1 MTSRKN
7 VIWPVLKQVFI
18 LVVSLF
24 VLSILVFY
32 ISRMTP
38 TDPLQSYYGER
49 VEKMSV
55 EEKQQA
61 REKLGL
67 DDSVSVQYVR
77 WLGNAFRGDFGI
89 SYKYKQNVLD
99 VIWLRLPNTL
109 LLGGT
114 GFVLVFTGALILGS
128 LCAWYE
134 NRWVDKVLCKLGTL
148 VSCIPE
154 FWLSLV
160 LIFVFSVILRWLPVS
175 GAYSVGQN
183 KSIADRLVHL
193 ILPLVVVV
201 TGHLWYYAYM
211 VRNKLLEEIRM
222 DYVTLARVK
231 GLKDVQ
237 ILFRHCLR
245 CVMPSYLSMMAISVP
260 HILGGTYIVEMVFSY
275 PGVGTLAYE
284 SARYADYNM
293 LMVICPLTGAVVM
306 VCSMIAQM
314 INEWINPRMQSGE
327 VKS

>member
-24 VLSILVFY
+24 VLSVLVFY
-32 ISRMTP
+32 ISCMTP

-160 LIFVFSVILRWLPVS
+160 LIFVFSVILRWLPVG

-293 LMVICPLTGAVVM
+293 LMVICLLTGAVVM

>member
-7 VIWPVLKQVFI
+7 AIWPVLKQVFI
-18 LVVSLF
+18 LIVSLF
-24 VLSILVFY
+24 VLSVLVFY

-99 VIWLRLPNTL
+99 VICLRLPNTL

-114 GFVLVFTGALILGS
+114 GFVLVFIGALFLGS
-128 LCAWYE
+128 LCAWHE
-134 NRWVDKVLCKLGTL
+134 NRWIDKVLCKFGTL
-148 VSCIPE
+148 ISCIPE

-293 LMVICPLTGAVVM
+293 LMVICLMTGAVVM

>member
-24 VLSILVFY
+24 VLSVLVFY

-293 LMVICPLTGAVVM
+293 LMVICLLTGAVVM

>member
-245 CVMPSYLSMMAISVP
+245 CVMP
-260 HILGGTYIVEMVFSY
+260 
-275 PGVGTLAYE
+275 
-284 SARYADYNM
+284 
-293 LMVICPLTGAVVM
+293 
-306 VCSMIAQM
+306 
-314 INEWINPRMQSGE
+314 
-327 VKS
+327 

>member
-1 MTSRKN
+1 MACFKAGVHIGCQSVCLVYSRF
-7 VIWPVLKQVFI
+7 LYFAHD
-18 LVVSLF
+18 
-24 VLSILVFY
+24 
-32 ISRMTP
+32 
-38 TDPLQSYYGER
+38 TDGPLQSYYGER

-293 LMVICPLTGAVVM
+293 LMVICLLTGAVVM

>member
-24 VLSILVFY
+24 VLSVLVFY

-128 LCAWYE
+128 LCAWHE

-160 LIFVFSVILRWLPVS
+160 LIFIFSVILRWLPVS

-293 LMVICPLTGAVVM
+293 LMVICLLTGAVVM

>member
-128 LCAWYE
+128 LYAWYE

-293 LMVICPLTGAVVM
+293 LMVICLLTGAVVM

>member
-109 LLGGT
+109 LRGGT

-293 LMVICPLTGAVVM
+293 LMVICLLTGAVVM

>member
-24 VLSILVFY
+24 VLSVLVFY

-160 LIFVFSVILRWLPVS
+160 LIFIFSVILRWLPVS

-293 LMVICPLTGAVVM
+293 LMVICLLTGAVVM

>member
-77 WLGNAFRGDFGI
+77 WLGNAVRGDFGI

-275 PGVGTLAYE
+275 PGVGMLAYE

-293 LMVICPLTGAVVM
+293 LMVICLLTGAVVM

>member
-7 VIWPVLKQVFI
+7 GIWPVLKQVFI

-24 VLSILVFY
+24 VLSVLVFY

-160 LIFVFSVILRWLPVS
+160 LIFIFSVILRWLPVS

-231 GLKDVQ
+231 GLKDAQ

-293 LMVICPLTGAVVM
+293 LMVICLLTGAVVM

>member
-24 VLSILVFY
+24 VLSVLVFY

-160 LIFVFSVILRWLPVS
+160 LIFVFSVILRWLPVG

-293 LMVICPLTGAVVM
+293 LMVICLLTGAVVM

>member
-1 MTSRKN
+1 MACFKAGVQIGCQS
-7 VIWPVLKQVFI
+7 
-18 LVVSLF
+18 

-293 LMVICPLTGAVVM
+293 LMVICLLTGAVVM

>member
-160 LIFVFSVILRWLPVS
+160 LIFVFSVILLWLPVS

-293 LMVICPLTGAVVM
+293 LMVICLLTGAVVM

>member
-1 MTSRKN
+1 MTFRKN

-18 LVVSLF
+18 LIISLF
-24 VLSILVFY
+24 VLSVLVFY

-49 VEKMSV
+49 IEKMSV

-61 REKLGL
+61 RENLGL
-67 DDSVSVQYVR
+67 DDSISVQYVR
-77 WLGNAFRGDFGI
+77 WLGNAFHGDFGI

-114 GFVLVFTGALILGS
+114 GFVLVFIGALFLGS
-128 LCAWYE
+128 LCAWHE
-134 NRWVDKVLCKLGTL
+134 NRWLDKIICKLGTL

-183 KSIADRLVHL
+183 KNIADRLVHL

-231 GLKDVQ
+231 GLKDAQ

-293 LMVICPLTGAVVM
+293 LMVICLMTGAVVM

>member
-293 LMVICPLTGAVVM
+293 LMVICLLTGAVVM

-314 INEWINPRMQSGE
+314 IDEWINPRMQSGE

>member
-1 MTSRKN
+1 MTSKKN
-7 VIWPVLKQVFI
+7 VIWPVLKQVFL

-24 VLSILVFY
+24 VLSVLVFY
-32 ISRMTP
+32 ISRKTP

-67 DDSVSVQYVR
+67 DDSISVQYVR

-114 GFVLVFTGALILGS
+114 GFALVFIGALFLGS
-128 LCAWYE
+128 LCAWHE
-134 NRWVDKVLCKLGTL
+134 NRWIDKVLCKFGTL

-160 LIFVFSVILRWLPVS
+160 LIFVFSVLLRWLPVS

-222 DYVTLARVK
+222 NYVTLARVK
-231 GLKDVQ
+231 GLKDAQ

-293 LMVICPLTGAVVM
+293 LMMICLLTGAVVM

-314 INEWINPRMQSGE
+314 INEWIDPRMQSGE

>member
-222 DYVTLARVK
+222 DYVTLARVN

-293 LMVICPLTGAVVM
+293 LMVICLLTGAVVM

>member
-193 ILPLVVVV
+193 ILPVVVVV

-293 LMVICPLTGAVVM
+293 LMVICLLTGAVVM

>member
-24 VLSILVFY
+24 VLSVLVFY

-114 GFVLVFTGALILGS
+114 GFVLVFIGALFLGS
-128 LCAWYE
+128 LCAWHE
-134 NRWVDKVLCKLGTL
+134 NRWIDKVLCKFGTL
-148 VSCIPE
+148 ISCIPE

-293 LMVICPLTGAVVM
+293 LMVICLLTGAVVM

>member
-114 GFVLVFTGALILGS
+114 GFVLVFTG
-128 LCAWYE
+128 C
-134 NRWVDKVLCKLGTL
+134 
-148 VSCIPE
+148 
-154 FWLSLV
+154 
-160 LIFVFSVILRWLPVS
+160 
-175 GAYSVGQN
+175 
-183 KSIADRLVHL
+183 
-193 ILPLVVVV
+193 
-201 TGHLWYYAYM
+201 
-211 VRNKLLEEIRM
+211 LL
-222 DYVTLARVK
+222 YTS
-231 GLKDVQ
+231 
-237 ILFRHCLR
+237 
-245 CVMPSYLSMMAISVP
+245 PS
-260 HILGGTYIVEMVFSY
+260 
-275 PGVGTLAYE
+275 
-284 SARYADYNM
+284 
-293 LMVICPLTGAVVM
+293 
-306 VCSMIAQM
+306 
-314 INEWINPRMQSGE
+314 PRD
-327 VKS
+327 

>member
-24 VLSILVFY
+24 VLSVLVFY
-32 ISRMTP
+32 ISRITP

-160 LIFVFSVILRWLPVS
+160 LIFVFSVILRWLPVG

-293 LMVICPLTGAVVM
+293 LMVICLLTGAVVM

>member
-24 VLSILVFY
+24 VLSVLVFY
-32 ISRMTP
+32 IARMTP

-67 DDSVSVQYVR
+67 DDLVSVQYVR

-160 LIFVFSVILRWLPVS
+160 LIFIFSVILRWLPVS

-293 LMVICPLTGAVVM
+293 LMVICLLTGAVVM

>member
-293 LMVICPLTGAVVM
+293 LMVICLLTGAVVM
-306 VCSMIAQM
+306 VCSMIAQK